1 VIVGRVRSPNRDK
14 AKRMY
19 LESKGKMKLKDI
31 AEKLGVLDTQIR
43 KWKSTDKWDKELKGT
58 LPKKKSNVTN
68 KKETKKSESINKT
81 NEENE
86 TALDI
91 AELTEKQR
99 LFAEIYV
106 KNFNA
111 TQAAIKAGYAV
122 DSAFMRGHE
131 LVRNSKVRGYINYL
145 KELKKESIM
154 ADIDDIVELKMRI
167 AFSDMTDFIQFG
179 QERVP
184 IISSKGPITY
194 SNPVTGEKEVL
205 TQVVNTAKL
214 KESWEVDGGLIKEIK
229 VNDQGASIKLEDR
242 DKAQDWLA
250 NYFIMNPM
258 DKHKIEYDNARLELE
273 RKKAELAA
281 LKSGED
287 PEEETEDDGFIEA
300 LKATAQEDWSDEED

>member
-1 VIVGRVRSPNRDK
+1 MGRVRSPNRDK
-14 AKRMY
+14 AKQMY

-31 AEKLGVLDTQIR
+31 AEMLGVIDTQIR
-43 KWKSTDKWDKELKGT
+43 KWKSTDKWDKELKVT
-58 LPKKKSNVTN
+58 LPNKKSNVTN
-68 KKETKKSESINKT
+68 KKETKKSECLNKT
-81 NEENE
+81 NEKNE

-91 AELTEKQR
+91 TELTEKQR

-106 KNFNA
+106 RNFNA
-111 TQAAIKAGYAV
+111 TQAAIKAGYAF

-154 ADIDDIVELKMRI
+154 AGIDDIVELKMRI

-184 IISSKGPITY
+184 VISSKGPITY
-194 SNPVTGEKEVL
+194 INPLTGEKEVL

-214 KESWEVDGGLIKEIK
+214 KESWEVDGSLIKEINVTK
-229 VNDQGASIKLEDR
+229 HGTSIKLED
-242 DKAQDWLA
+242 KQEAQDWLA
-250 NYFIMNPM
+250 NFFEMNPM
-258 DKHKIEYDNARLELE
+258 DKHKIDYDNKKLELE
-273 RKKAELAA
+273 RKKVELAA

-287 PEEETEDDGFIEA
+287 PEEEVEDDGFIEA
-300 LKATAQEDWSDEED
+300 LKETAQEDWSDEED